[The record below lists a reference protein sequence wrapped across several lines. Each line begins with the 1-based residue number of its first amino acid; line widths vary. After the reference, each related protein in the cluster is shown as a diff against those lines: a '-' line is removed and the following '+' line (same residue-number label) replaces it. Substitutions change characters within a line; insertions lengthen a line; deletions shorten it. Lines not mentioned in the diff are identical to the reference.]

1 MTARPRYGVG
11 AGADSLVLVSV
22 RDTDWDGVRLHVV
35 TGKGGTGK
43 TTVAAA
49 LALALASNGKPVLL
63 MEVEGRQGIAQVFDV
78 PPLPFEERRVA
89 VAPANGERPGGD
101 VFALAVDP
109 QSALIEYLEM
119 FYNLRQAGRALTKLG
134 VLDFATTIAPGLSD
148 VLLTGKAAETVRRRS
163 AGNPVYGAVV
173 MDAPPTGRISRF
185 LNVSSE
191 VSGLAKVGPIRGHAD
206 TVQNV
211 IRSPLTAVHFV
222 TLLEEMPV
230 QETLDG
236 IAELREIGHGGIQ
249 PGGIFVNMMRDAELA
264 GQEGTGKATAGK
276 ATAGKA
282 TAGKA
287 TAGRATLG
295 SKTRDTHALEVAL
308 KAAGL
313 GEDSALAADLADE
326 LADEARTARS
336 QRAQRRLLDQ
346 AGQPCYELPLIT
358 DGIDLAA
365 LYRLAEALRDQGAA

>member
-1 MTARPRYGVG
+1 VH
-11 AGADSLVLVSV
+11 VSV

-49 LALALASNGKPVLL
+49 LALALASNGRPALL
-63 MEVEGRQGIAQVFDV
+63 MEVEGRQGIAQLFDV
-78 PPLPFEERRVA
+78 PPLPYEERRVA
-89 VAPANGERPGGD
+89 VAPADDGRPGGD

-109 QSALIEYLEM
+109 EAALIEYLEM

-148 VLLTGKAAETVRRRS
+148 VLLTGKAAEAVRRKSGGSR
-163 AGNPVYGAVV
+163 VYGAVV
-173 MDAPPTGRISRF
+173 MDAPPTGRITRF

-206 TVQNV
+206 TVRSV
-211 IRSPLTAVHFV
+211 IASPQTVVHFV

-236 IAELREIGHGGIQ
+236 IAELQHTGNGEIR
-249 PGGIFVNMMRDAELA
+249 PGGIVVNMMRDAEIN
-264 GQEGTGKATAGK
+264 GTASPS
-276 ATAGKA
+276 
-282 TAGKA
+282 
-287 TAGRATLG
+287 RASLG
-295 SKTRDTHALEVAL
+295 SKPRDTAALEVAL

-313 GEDSALAADLADE
+313 GEDGDLAADLADE
-326 LADEARTARS
+326 LADEARTARA
-336 QRAQRRLLDQ
+336 QRALRRQLNE
-346 AGQPCYELPLIT
+346 AGQPCYELPLVT
-358 DGIDLAA
+358 DGIDLAG
-365 LYRLAEALRDQGAA
+365 LYKLAQALREQGAA

>member
-1 MTARPRYGVG
+1 
-11 AGADSLVLVSV
+11 VSV

-63 MEVEGRQGIAQVFDV
+63 MEVEGRQGIAQLFDV
-78 PPLPFEERRVA
+78 PPLPYEERRVA
-89 VAPANGERPGGD
+89 VAPADRGRPGGD

-119 FYNLRQAGRALTKLG
+119 FYNLKQAGRALTRLG
-134 VLDFATTIAPGLSD
+134 VVDFATTIAPGLSD
-148 VLLTGKAAETVRRRS
+148 VLLTGKAAEAARRRS
-163 AGNPVYGAVV
+163 GGSFVYGAVV
-173 MDAPPTGRISRF
+173 MDAPPTGRIGRF

-191 VSGLAKVGPIRGHAD
+191 VSGLAKVGPVRGHAD
-206 TVQNV
+206 TVQKV

-236 IAELREIGHGGIQ
+236 IAELRQTGSLQ
-249 PGGIFVNMMRDAELA
+249 AGGIFVNMMREAELA
-264 GQEGTGKATAGK
+264 GYPPPAKAS
-276 ATAGKA
+276 
-282 TAGKA
+282 
-287 TAGRATLG
+287 LG
-295 SKTRDTHALEVAL
+295 SKNRNTDALEIAL

-313 GEDSALAADLADE
+313 GDDGALAADLADE
-326 LADEARTARS
+326 LADEARTARA
-336 QRAQRRLLDQ
+336 QRAQRGLLDE

>member
-1 MTARPRYGVG
+1 
-11 AGADSLVLVSV
+11 VLVSV

-63 MEVEGRQGIAQVFDV
+63 MEVEGRQGIAQLFDV
-78 PPLPFEERRVA
+78 PPLPYEERRVA
-89 VAPANGERPGGD
+89 VAPADGQRPGGD

-119 FYNLRQAGRALTKLG
+119 FYNLKQAGRALTKLG
-134 VLDFATTIAPGLSD
+134 VVDFATTIAPGLSD
-148 VLLTGKAAETVRRRS
+148 VLLTGKAAEAARRKS
-163 AGNPVYGAVV
+163 DGNFVYGAVV
-173 MDAPPTGRISRF
+173 MDAPPTGRIGRF

-191 VSGLAKVGPIRGHAD
+191 VSGLAKVGPVRGHAD
-206 TVQNV
+206 TVQSV

-236 IAELREIGHGGIQ
+236 IAELRQTSDGGLQ
-249 PGGIFVNMMRDAELA
+249 TGGIFVNMMREAELPGYMPPA
-264 GQEGTGKATAGK
+264 
-276 ATAGKA
+276 
-282 TAGKA
+282 
-287 TAGRATLG
+287 RASLG
-295 SKTRDTHALEVAL
+295 SRSRDIDALEIAL
-308 KAAGL
+308 KAAAL
-313 GEDSALAADLADE
+313 GDDGALAADLADE
-326 LADEARTARS
+326 LADEARTARA

-365 LYRLAEALRDQGAA
+365 LYRLAQLLRDQGAA

>member
-1 MTARPRYGVG
+1 
-11 AGADSLVLVSV
+11 VLVSV
-22 RDTDWDGVRLHVV
+22 RDSDWEGVRLHVV

-49 LALALASNGKPVLL
+49 LALALASNGRPVLL
-63 MEVEGRQGIAQVFDV
+63 MEVEGRQGIAQLFDV
-78 PPLPFEERRVA
+78 PPLPYEERRVA
-89 VAPANGERPGGD
+89 VAPADGGRPGGD
-101 VFALAVDP
+101 VYALAVDP

-148 VLLTGKAAETVRRRS
+148 VLLTGKAAEAVRRKS
-163 AGNPVYGAVV
+163 HGSFVYGAVV

-185 LNVSSE
+185 LNVTSE

-206 TVQNV
+206 TVQAV

-236 IAELREIGHGGIQ
+236 IAELHEVASGGIR
-249 PGGIFVNMMRDAELA
+249 PGGIVVNMMRQAEL
-264 GQEGTGKATAGK
+264 EGRGHA
-276 ATAGKA
+276 
-282 TAGKA
+282 
-287 TAGRATLG
+287 RLTLG
-295 SKTRDTHALEVAL
+295 SKARDVEALELAL

-313 GEDSALAADLADE
+313 DDPSLPADLAAE
-326 LADEARTARS
+326 LADEARTAR
-336 QRAQRRLLDQ
+336 AQRVQRKLLDQ
-346 AGQPCYELPLIT
+346 AGQPCYELPVIT
-358 DGIDLAA
+358 DGIDLAG
-365 LYRLAEALRDQGAA
+365 LYRLAGALREQGAA